1 MLPVVDLV
9 KLIFSHLGYAFFGWL
24 QDPVYLY
31 YPVMLAIVFSLV
43 YRQFRRQAKL
53 EEHLFGSPISRP
65 GKQLLVSLV
74 FGLGGGLFVS
84 FLMVFMGLPL
94 SEELGLIY
102 VWPAALILMLLHPR
116 FMCFAYGGGAIG
128 IIALLLRGLAAVFP
142 GLANVSF
149 IDSLMA
155 IDLPAL
161 MGLVG
166 ALHLAESLLILVS
179 GHINA
184 SPVYIKS
191 PKGQVVGGFMLQ
203 RFWPL
208 PITAL
213 MVEVVQVAEFISE
226 GIPMPDWWPLLK
238 PLLAVGS
245 GMTLSYFL
253 LPIVAALGYS
263 DIAVSSTPREKSKRS
278 AGNLAVYSLI
288 LIVLSLLSAR
298 FRLLQVL
305 PVLFAP
311 LGHEFL
317 IQLGNRRE
325 WERPPLYGSTSQGVR
340 LLAVLPGSASHAKGL
355 AEGWVIKNVNGFE
368 TNSRQQL
375 TAALETLPGLAEIE
389 AVSPGGETRSF
400 LFHRKDGALGLIP
413 VPDSSEE
420 ATVLTL
426 GGKGFLLRFWQR
438 YKAKR
443 KKH

>member
-9 KLIFSHLGYAFFGWL
+9 KLIFTHFGYAFFGWL
-24 QDPVYLY
+24 QDPVFLY
-31 YPVMLAIVFSLV
+31 YPAMLVIVFSLV
-43 YRQFRRQAKL
+43 YRQFRRQARL
-53 EEHLFGSPISRP
+53 EEHLFGAPISRP
-65 GKQLLVSLV
+65 GRQLLVSLG
-74 FGLGGGLFVS
+74 FGFLGGLFVS

-102 VWPAALILMLLHPR
+102 VWPAALVLMLLHPR

-128 IIALLLRGLAAVFP
+128 VISLVLRGLGAIFP
-142 GLANVSF
+142 SLAN
-149 IDSLMA
+149 IGLIASLMA
-155 IDLPAL
+155 VDLPAL
-161 MGLVG
+161 MGLVA
-166 ALHLAESLLILVS
+166 ALHLAESLLILIS

-184 SPVYIKS
+184 SPVLIKS
-191 PKGQVVGGFMLQ
+191 PKGRIVGGFMLQ

-213 MVEVVQVAEFISE
+213 MVEVVKAAELTGE
-226 GIPMPDWWPLLK
+226 GIAMPNWWPLLQ

-245 GMTLSYFL
+245 GMALSYFL

-263 DIAVSSTPREKSKRS
+263 DIAVSTTPRAKSKRS

-288 LIVLSLLSAR
+288 LMGLSLLSAR

-311 LGHEFL
+311 LGHEYL
-317 IQLGNRRE
+317 IQRGNRRE
-325 WERPPLYGSTSQGVR
+325 WERPPLYVSAASGVR
-340 LLAVLPGSASHAKGL
+340 LLAVLPGSASQNKGL

-368 TNSRQQL
+368 TNNRSQL
-375 TAALETLPGLAEIE
+375 AAALDALPGLAEIE
-389 AVSPGGETRSF
+389 AVSPEGETRTI

-426 GGKGFLLRFWQR
+426 GGKGFLLRFWDR
-438 YKAKR
+438 YKKKR
-443 KKH
+443 RKP